1 MFFIEEKE
9 LVVELQNWF
18 RDLWDKSESINTQA
32 LDEYILSI
40 SSLPSY
46 NEIYN
51 TISGLSSKSTSIKAK
66 LVDDVG
72 TSVQNIIKK
81 L

>member
-1 MFFIEEKE
+1 MGVFIEEKE

-46 NEIYN
+46 NEIYKYHKWF
-51 TISGLSSKSTSIKAK
+51 ILK
-66 LVDDVG
+66 V
-72 TSVQNIIKK
+72 NID
-81 L
+81 